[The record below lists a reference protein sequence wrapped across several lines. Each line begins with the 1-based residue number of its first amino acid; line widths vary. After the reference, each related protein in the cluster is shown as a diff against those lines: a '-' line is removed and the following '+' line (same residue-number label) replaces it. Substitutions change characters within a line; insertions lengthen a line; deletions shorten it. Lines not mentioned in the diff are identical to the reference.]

1 MYMFDVLEN
10 CFKGNGEISLMVK
23 LRDEKKDVQLLDY
36 CSIL

>member
-1 MYMFDVLEN
+1 MYVFGVLEN

-23 LRDEKKDVQLLDY
+23 LRMRRKDVQLLDY